1 MYKRQIL
8 TQLLA
13 DLQNAR
19 KGKLLWSLDIVAL
32 NQKIA
37 NVTRQDRLLA
47 QLKQQGLVDPDIF
60 ISRRNELAEQLRATK
75 LEKERFL
82 ESEED
87 QTIQRTQELLEALE
101 LSLIHISTGEDLT
114 VAVSMDRFEWA
125 DYALSYVLSVSS
137 AGDVDPSVRQQ
148 ADEYAERLAEVD
160 SNTIPIYLA
169 QYYFLTG
176 RTQEALDMVEQYVD
190 YVSSD
195 PETWQTAFDLL
206 EQYEQDTDDYRTGVQ
221 YIAWKLDTCC
231 LLYTSGLLQQ
241 DIDTEDLANQARNI
255 FEELQAAQTGSGA
268 GDATYTDLLDGMDE
282 MIRDI
287 QAYAELKS
295 SEETRCV

>member
-1 MYKRQIL
+1 M
-8 TQLLA
+8 
-13 DLQNAR
+13 
-19 KGKLLWSLDIVAL
+19 
-32 NQKIA
+32 
-37 NVTRQDRLLA
+37 
-47 QLKQQGLVDPDIF
+47 
-60 ISRRNELAEQLRATK
+60 
-75 LEKERFL
+75 
-82 ESEED
+82 
-87 QTIQRTQELLEALE
+87 
-101 LSLIHISTGEDLT
+101 
-114 VAVSMDRFEWA
+114 A

-221 YIAWKLDTCC
+221 YIAWKLDTWTRRIWEKSQWMRRPGRSSRGWAPERKRYDPRKSETPQSFECAQRC
-231 LLYTSGLLQQ
+231 GP
-241 DIDTEDLANQARNI
+241 DLPCPSYR
-255 FEELQAAQTGSGA
+255 
-268 GDATYTDLLDGMDE
+268 LLDPVLPHAKRRG
-282 MIRDI
+282 RHPVP
-287 QAYAELKS
+287 ELSVARRSPLLWYKS
-295 SEETRCV
+295 SPTHCSAFTSLSGKPDSWMSYSGCGRPACWIWFYC

>member
-1 MYKRQIL
+1 MYAQ
-8 TQLLA
+8 
-13 DLQNAR
+13 
-19 KGKLLWSLDIVAL
+19 
-32 NQKIA
+32 
-37 NVTRQDRLLA
+37 RLFN
-47 QLKQQGLVDPDIF
+47 GNP
-60 ISRRNELAEQLRATK
+60 
-75 LEKERFL
+75 
-82 ESEED
+82 
-87 QTIQRTQELLEALE
+87 
-101 LSLIHISTGEDLT
+101 TGEDLT

-221 YIAWKLDTCC
+221 YIAWKLDTW
-231 LLYTSGLLQQ
+231 
-241 DIDTEDLANQARNI
+241 NQENMGEITVDEEARAFI
-255 FEELQAAQTGSGA
+255 ARMGS
-268 GDATYTDLLDGMDE
+268 
-282 MIRDI
+282 
-287 QAYAELKS
+287 
-295 SEETRCV
+295 